1 MEEYQSMMNAEYLR
15 NLILSVRFQNE
26 LLSQDINP
34 DNMTYEEL
42 LQLEE
47 RIGNVSKGLTEEQL
61 KQLESFV
68 YQ

>member
-34 DNMTYEEL
+34 DNMTYE
-42 LQLEE
+42 
-47 RIGNVSKGLTEEQL
+47 
-61 KQLESFV
+61 
-68 YQ
+68 